1 MTTEN
6 VAILFTDIVGS
17 TALSQRLSAEVADE
31 VRRGHF
37 SILRQAITE
46 SGGTEVKNL
55 GDGLMV
61 VFSSASAALGCAVGM
76 QQGVEQG
83 NHEDAEPVGL
93 RVGLSVGEVS
103 NEEGD
108 YFGDPVVEAARLC
121 SRCDAGQ
128 ILATDLVRAMAGRRS
143 RHECRSLGELTL
155 KGLPV
160 PVESIEVVWEPLGG
174 SDLTEMVP
182 LPGRLAVHPSVG
194 VVGRDTEVT
203 AITDAVKE
211 VGSRRGTPDPP
222 RLGRGRF
229 GQDDRGGRGGT
240 VCLRRRG
247 LRAVR
252 PLRGG
257 SGHPLPT
264 VRRGTRSLR
273 HPRPRGTARR
283 PRRGPRVRTLAAG
296 SGIEQPD
303 PGPAAEQGHRFR
315 HRAVPALCRRG
326 GPVDHGLGAPARR
339 PGPRRPPVG
348 RQGKPAAAP
357 PSGLR
362 GPDHAGTDPRH
373 LPGQRAL
380 HRRCSGG
387 RAGRPTPPGRGSPGS
402 TSSAWTTPGWWP

>member
-17 TALSQRLSAEVADE
+17 TELSQRLSAEVADE

-83 NHEDAEPVGL
+83 NREGAEPVGL

-103 NEEGD
+103 NEDGD

-121 SRCDAGQ
+121 SCCDAGQ
-128 ILATDLVRAMAGRRS
+128 ILATDFVRAMAGRRS

-155 KGLPV
+155 KGLPDARRDRRGG
-160 PVESIEVVWEPLGG
+160 LGAFG
-174 SDLTEMVP
+174 RIRSTELVP
-182 LPGRLAVHPSVG
+182 LPGRLAVHPAVG
-194 VVGRDTEVT
+194 VVGRDTEVA

-211 VGSRRGTPDPP
+211 VGGRRGTPDPP

-229 GQDDRGGRGGT
+229 GQDDPGGRGGT
-240 VCLRRRG
+240 VRLRRRG

-264 VRRGTRSLR
+264 VRRGTRPLR
-273 HPRPRGTARR
+273 HPRSRGSARW
-283 PRRGPRVRTLAAG
+283 PT
-296 SGIEQPD
+296 S
-303 PGPAAEQGHRFR
+303 
-315 HRAVPALCRRG
+315 
-326 GPVDHGLGAPARR
+326 
-339 PGPRRPPVG
+339 
-348 RQGKPAAAP
+348 
-357 PSGLR
+357 
-362 GPDHAGTDPRH
+362 
-373 LPGQRAL
+373 
-380 HRRCSGG
+380 
-387 RAGRPTPPGRGSPGS
+387 RPTGPNC
-402 TSSAWTTPGWWP
+402 PGWFRR